1 MKKNYGLTNT
11 ELQIMELLW
20 SREEPMTFQE
30 IMEYANTEWN
40 KSWKAQ
46 TLNTFLLGL
55 KKMGIVRAEKM
66 LPSCNG
72 YSALCTKEQ
81 LIHRWA
87 RKVIEE
93 YFNNSFSGFVTAF
106 IGEEKLSDKEK
117 EEIREELKKLL

>member
-1 MKKNYGLTNT
+1 MSAKYGLTIT
-11 ELQIMELLW
+11 EWQIMELLW

-55 KKMGIVRAEKM
+55 KKMGIVRAEKR

-81 LIHRWA
+81 RIHRWT

-93 YFNNSFSGFVTAF
+93 YFINSFSGFVTAC
-106 IGEEKLSDKEK
+106 IGEENLSDKEK
-117 EEIREELKKLL
+117 EEILEELMKLL